1 MDPRCHECQGHRTDR
16 QFPRQDPDAAGHLLQ
31 AGQAAAVPRRDD
43 RGREQHHLR
52 GPGHR
57 RQGPEIR
64 QLRLLRVPAAR
75 RQPAAGHRH
84 PRVQHDQESR
94 LRHVRLRHVPGHG
107 NRGAFDKKNFWKHCI
122 GCAVASRVLAEAAD
136 LRNPDEVFTGGLLHD
151 IGKLVVAVHYPDR
164 FSAVINEVQASGAPM
179 VESERKVFG
188 YDHCQVGSALAA
200 QWRFPADTA
209 QMIGAHHLADGA
221 LPARK
226 DIAAVHIGN
235 ILAMALGLGS
245 GGEKKLAPV
254 NPKAW
259 DLLGLSLSSLELV
272 MEKTVKLYRENT
284 EILEM

>member
-1 MDPRCHECQGHRTDR
+1 MNAKDIERIVSSLDKIPTLPVIYSKLGKLLQS
-16 QFPRQDPDAAGHLLQ
+16 PDATI
-31 AGQAAAVPRRDD
+31 AAVSNIISEDQVIAAKVLKFVNSAFYGFPQRVGSLQRAIVILGFNTIKNLVFATSVFDMF
-43 RGREQHHLR
+43 RGMET
-52 GPGHR
+52 G
-57 RQGPEIR
+57 
-64 QLRLLRVPAAR
+64 
-75 RQPAAGHRH
+75 
-84 PRVQHDQESR
+84 
-94 LRHVRLRHVPGHG
+94 
-107 NRGAFDKKNFWKHCI
+107 GAFDKKNFWKHCI